1 MLPSYD
7 FFVHPMYLVEL
18 KKDIWS
24 DSPVPAKLTY
34 GKKKYDID
42 IVYRGAHIREFEKSL
57 IMLCFI
63 SLKISR
69 CERVSFEFGVYGS
82 VSHTK

>member
-42 IVYRGAHIREFEKSL
+42 IVYRGAHIREFEK
-57 IMLCFI
+57 
-63 SLKISR
+63 K
-69 CERVSFEFGVYGS
+69 
-82 VSHTK
+82 

>member
-1 MLPSYD
+1 
-7 FFVHPMYLVEL
+7 MYLVEL
-18 KKDIWS
+18 KNIWS

-42 IVYRGAHIREFEKSL
+42 IVYHIREFEKNL

-69 CERVSFEFGVYGS
+69 CERDSFKF
-82 VSHTK
+82 